1 MSPKHDTNWPSKD
14 INLNW
19 PPCVLLLIM
28 ITLEACYAS
37 AVPDPATLRGM
48 VSGWAHMDRTQAWL
62 CMQLAAFLP
71 GCSRPVQSLSCPRD

>member
-28 ITLEACYAS
+28 ITLKHVTPALYLILQPYEA
-37 AVPDPATLRGM
+37 
-48 VSGWAHMDRTQAWL
+48 W
-62 CMQLAAFLP
+62 
-71 GCSRPVQSLSCPRD
+71 